1 MHTARGFTEAHH
13 ARSGGSSEVGYMT
26 GLAKKPTWSR
36 SLVAW
41 RVSRRNTASVA
52 SSTATPAV
60 HTRSTTRT
68 GPTATTAGLTSW
80 TWTARRG
87 TNTTRPMVR
96 STSEAPTTASGS
108 TSRGKYTFET
118 RSPSSMMALTP
129 PPTAVANI
137 IQTTMPA
144 QTKDR

>member
-1 MHTARGFTEAHH
+1 MTRLVITGGTLLAVVAPVTGTAEA
-13 ARSGGSSEVGYMT
+13 
-26 GLAKKPTWSR
+26 
-36 SLVAW
+36 
-41 RVSRRNTASVA
+41 
-52 SSTATPAV
+52 
-60 HTRSTTRT
+60 
-68 GPTATTAGLTSW
+68 TATTAGLTSW